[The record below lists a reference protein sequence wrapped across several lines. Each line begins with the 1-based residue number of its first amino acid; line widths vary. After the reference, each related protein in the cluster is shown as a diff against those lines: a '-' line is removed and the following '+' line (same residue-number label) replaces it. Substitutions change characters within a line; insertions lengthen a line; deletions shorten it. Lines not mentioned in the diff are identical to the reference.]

1 MVIMDPACGLLAY
14 EEVPA
19 MEHMGLF
26 GVEADRPPAPVC
38 GVGQQQVI
46 ETAFGIAGEPGP
58 RIDELNPDGGME
70 RAEDGGDGINIQPA
84 RVSLCIQP
92 LERGS
97 RMPPMTN
104 SWLTASRAAAS
115 RIRASVARYIS

>member
-26 GVEADRPPAPVC
+26 GVEQIGLPPGLW

-46 ETAFGIAGEPGP
+46 EAAFGIAGEPGP
-58 RIDELNPDGGME
+58 
-70 RAEDGGDGINIQPA
+70 
-84 RVSLCIQP
+84 
-92 LERGS
+92 
-97 RMPPMTN
+97 
-104 SWLTASRAAAS
+104 
-115 RIRASVARYIS
+115 